1 MFGRH
6 VLIQRKEATRFCQQR
21 GYFFFFFPCN
31 TIPPAR
37 SSFRIRIFLF
47 SLLHSNFLQFRR
59 STGFIIRSKLQN
71 FLSSRIYLYT
81 LFTSLVTISI
91 SHDFFFS
98 FFLFF
103 FSPPPRAR
111 IHSRLNKYRFC
122 QTSQLV
128 HGFVPFFD

>member
-37 SSFRIRIFLF
+37 SSFRIRIFLPF
-47 SLLHSNFLQFRR
+47 LFFLLHSNFLQFRR

-71 FLSSRIYLYT
+71 FLSPRIYIYIYP
-81 LFTSLVTISI
+81 F
-91 SHDFFFS
+91 HEPRNDFDFARFFF
-98 FFLFF
+98 FFFPFLFF
-103 FSPPPRAR
+103 PSP
-111 IHSRLNKYRFC
+111 SRSNTLAIK
-122 QTSQLV
+122 
-128 HGFVPFFD
+128 